1 MNSSLSWFVCGIF
14 HIMSIPFNYTN
25 APIRV
30 VKAIM
35 IGANVVTLCF
45 SLFAL
50 FLEFRESAY
59 CQETGRVFGQLLP
72 SPCTAFSQ
80 SLSVNSETL
89 WQREIMSS
97 RD

>member
-59 CQETGRVFGQLLP
+59 CQETGRVFGQLLHWLVP
-72 SPCTAFSQ
+72 VRRFP
-80 SLSVNSETL
+80 SLSLSIL
-89 WQREIMSS
+89 KRFGSAK
-97 RD
+97 